1 VSRFDLLPDPS
12 DLGGV
17 HDRYAAWID
26 VAREVADLLA
36 ADVLD
41 RDRANA
47 LPTDEVALLRERG
60 LLTITVPAEFGGAG
74 VPWPVSAQIV
84 RLIARAD
91 SSIAHILGYH
101 YVWLRFIASF
111 DTEQSRRAL
120 RQTAAER
127 WLWASPGNNR
137 ETGYPPIVPDGDAF
151 VITGDSGFASG
162 GPVADRLF
170 TIALRDGDLMTVVEV
185 DPADPAV
192 RFSGDW
198 DVLGQR
204 LSASQSIALNGL
216 RVDESRVLRR
226 FGPIREH
233 EPRQSVQV
241 LHFQLT
247 FSILHLGIAEG
258 ALEAALAYTREHTR
272 PALHSTVERGR
283 DEPYILS
290 GYGTLVAKVQAV
302 SALIERAVDALD
314 WLYDLGDAVT
324 AEQRAAVAEIIAGAK
339 IVSTDTALETTSAVF
354 EFTGARST
362 ATRHG
367 LDRYWRNVRTI
378 SLHDPVAYKREEV
391 GRYVL
396 NGEPPTPSGVR

>member
-1 VSRFDLLPDPS
+1 MSRFDLLPDPS
-12 DLGGV
+12 DIGGASDA
-17 HDRYAAWID
+17 HAEWIAE
-26 VAREVADLLA
+26 AREVADILA
-36 ADVLD
+36 ADALV

-47 LPTDEVALLRERG
+47 LPTVEIELLRERG
-60 LLTITVPAEFGGAG
+60 LLTLTIPAELGGAG
-74 VPWPVSAQIV
+74 VPWSVSAQIV

-101 YVWLRFIASF
+101 YVWLRFIGSF
-111 DTEQSRRAL
+111 DTDQARRAL
-120 RQTAAER
+120 RETADNR

-137 ETGYPPIVPDGDAF
+137 ETGYPPIVEDGDEY
-151 VITGDSGFASG
+151 VVTGDSGFASG

-185 DPADPAV
+185 DPADPGV

-204 LSASQSIALNGL
+204 LSASQSITLTDL
-216 RVDESRVLRR
+216 RVDESRILRR
-226 FGPIREH
+226 YGPIREH

-247 FSILHLGIAEG
+247 FGILHLGIAEG

-272 PALHSTVERGR
+272 PALHSGVERGR
-283 DEPYILS
+283 DEPYILA
-290 GYGTLVAKVQAV
+290 GYGTLVARVQAV
-302 SALIERAVDALD
+302 SALVERAVHALD
-314 WLYDLGDAVT
+314 WLYGLADDVT
-324 AEQRAAVAEIIAGAK
+324 TEQRAAVAEIIASAK
-339 IVSTDTALETTSAVF
+339 IVSTETALDVTSAVF
-354 EFTGARST
+354 EYTGARST
-362 ATRHG
+362 AARHG

-378 SLHDPVAYKREEV
+378 SLHDPVAYKRDEV

-396 NGEPPTPSGVR
+396 NGEAPTPSGVR